1 MRKATAAA
9 GLMAAVF
16 ATAVPAQRD
25 PLATRGGWEAGL
37 QAAGYEYDEPF
48 FATLE
53 GERIGASGAY
63 TFLGPDY
70 LHSRIEARYS
80 YAELDYTG
88 SGTLA
93 DVPDHVFELR
103 ALAGRDYRAGR
114 IVWVPYVGLGLR
126 YLYNDLRGTTST
138 GQFGYRRK
146 SRYYYLPVG
155 VTLRIP
161 MGGRWVFAPQL
172 EYDAFANG
180 KQRSYLGDAG
190 LGLNDVTNRQGRG
203 RGARAQLAF
212 EGPRW
217 GFSLWTHY
225 WKIKNSDVQP
235 VGFGLAGLEPANTT
249 QETGVE
255 LRYRF

>member
-1 MRKATAAA
+1 MRASVAAA
-9 GLMAAVF
+9 GLAA
-16 ATAVPAQRD
+16 ALWLGPAAAQRD
-25 PLATRGGWEAGL
+25 PLATRGGWEIGL

-53 GERIGASGAY
+53 GARIGVSGAY

-93 DVPDHVFELR
+93 DVPDHILEAR
-103 ALAGRDYRAGR
+103 ALVGRDYRAGR
-114 IVWVPYVGLGLR
+114 FVWTPYAGVGLR
-126 YLYNDLRGTTST
+126 YLYNDLRGVTST
-138 GQFGYRRK
+138 GALGYRRV

-155 VTLRIP
+155 VTLRFP
-161 MGGRWVFAPQL
+161 MGEGWVFAPQL

-190 LGLNDVTNRQGRG
+190 LGFSDVTNRQGRG

-217 GFSLWTHY
+217 AVSLWTHY

-235 VGFGLAGLEPANTT
+235 IGMGFAALEPANTT
-249 QETGVE
+249 HETGVE